1 MRILIIEDQSKILN
15 LLREGLEEEGHAVTA
30 AEDGNKGL
38 NLALCTNFDL
48 ILLDWMLPERSGL
61 DVCRSIRS
69 GGRKMPI
76 IFLTARDTVADTV
89 RGLEAGANDYIKK
102 PFSFAELLARINV
115 YGRDMDANQF
125 RLGNLVLKRD
135 THQAFAGSTEIF
147 LTAKEFLLLEFLL
160 RNKGRVCT
168 RVEIL
173 EAIWGSHYDYDN
185 NIIDVFM
192 NGIRRKAGLKVSD
205 ELLKTIRGVGFIA
218 ND

>member
-1 MRILIIEDQSKILN
+1 
-15 LLREGLEEEGHAVTA
+15 
-30 AEDGNKGL
+30 
-38 NLALCTNFDL
+38 
-48 ILLDWMLPERSGL
+48 MLPVRSGL
-61 DVCRSIRS
+61 EVCRAIRS
-69 GGRKMPI
+69 ADRKTPI
-76 IFLTARDTVADTV
+76 IFLTARDTVEDTV

-115 YGRDMDANQF
+115 YARAMDADEY
-125 RLGNLVLKRD
+125 RLGNLVLKRQ
-135 THQAFAGSTEIF
+135 THQVFAGATEIF

-168 RVEIL
+168 RMEII

-192 NGIRRKAGLKVSD
+192 NGIRKKAGLRVSD

>member
-15 LLREGLEEEGHAVTA
+15 LLQEGLEEEGHAVTA
-30 AEDGNKGL
+30 AEDGEEGL
-38 NLALCTNFDL
+38 LLALSENFDL
-48 ILLDWMLPERSGL
+48 ILLDWMLPVRSGL
-61 DVCRSIRS
+61 EVCRAIRS
-69 GGRKMPI
+69 ADRKTPI
-76 IFLTARDTVADTV
+76 IFLTARDTVEDTV

-115 YGRDMDANQF
+115 YARAMDADEY
-125 RLGNLVLKRD
+125 RLGNLVLKRQ
-135 THQAFAGSTEIF
+135 THQVFAGATEIF

-168 RVEIL
+168 RMEII

-192 NGIRRKAGLKVSD
+192 NGIRKKAGLRVSD